1 MSENQKS
8 VGLRIALPNGSLE
21 EGTLRLFEE
30 ANLKIRKDSRKH
42 DAQIDDPL
50 ISQVTFMLPQHIPRL
65 VEKGIYDVG
74 ICGWDCVCESNTW
87 AVEVA
92 KLSYGRGTSS
102 GKAKIVLITSK
113 DNPAQSIREVER
125 GSVVLSEY
133 PNRTKECFAAFH
145 IPIGIDFSYGGTEAH
160 ILRDYLYGVCL
171 SDTGASIAAN
181 GLKIIHT
188 LLETHTS
195 VIVSREIWLIS
206 SELEVPENP
215 KQEMVKA
222 LVHLLLG
229 VLDAREQVFL
239 VMNVSV
245 GKKGGLLQQ
254 LPALKTPT
262 VTPPPNNH

>member
-1 MSENQKS
+1 MKATHGRWRLQNYLMGAELHQGKRRLCSLLQK
-8 VGLRIALPNGSLE
+8 I
-21 EGTLRLFEE
+21 
-30 ANLKIRKDSRKH
+30 
-42 DAQIDDPL
+42 
-50 ISQVTFMLPQHIPRL
+50 IPRRAL
-65 VEKGIYDVG
+65 GK
-74 ICGWDCVCESNTW
+74 SNGDR
-87 AVEVA
+87 
-92 KLSYGRGTSS
+92 LY
-102 GKAKIVLITSK
+102 
-113 DNPAQSIREVER
+113 
-125 GSVVLSEY
+125 
-133 PNRTKECFAAFH
+133 RTKECFAAFH

-195 VIVSREIWLIS
+195 LIVSREIWLIS

-262 VTPPPNNH
+262 VTPLANSDYFSVGAVVRKDGLSTLIPSLLLNGAEDLIEMPISKVIRSWQATKRAK